1 MVLGTQAG
9 VLLFNYGATT
19 RAEAQLTGA
28 VASVLALGLLPFTLY
43 YIVLRGWY
51 ALELTR
57 TAFWVTVVLN
67 ALYLA
72 LAWPLFQ
79 WAVRSDHGSLALL
92 ALAAGYVGSYW
103 ITLVLGWIVLSR
115 RIGGLQTA
123 QTLRALIRM
132 GLAGVGTFAVMRLL
146 QWLVSGLLTDPGRVT
161 ALLDIALVGTVGLL
175 TYLGLARLM
184 RVSEVTEVLGMLRRR
199 LPGGR

>member
-1 MVLGTQAG
+1 M
-9 VLLFNYGATT
+9 
-19 RAEAQLTGA
+19 
-28 VASVLALGLLPFTLY
+28 
-43 YIVLRGWY
+43 LRGWY

-79 WAVRSDHGSLALL
+79 WAVRSDHGSLALV

-103 ITLVLGWIVLSR
+103 ITLVLGWTVLAR
-115 RIGGLQTA
+115 RVGSLQTA
-123 QTLRALIRM
+123 RTIRALVRM
-132 GLAGVGTFAVMRLL
+132 GLAGLGTFLVMAGLQRL
-146 QWLVSGLLTDPGRVT
+146 VTGRLTDPSRLM
-161 ALLDIALVGTVGLL
+161 ALLDIALVGTLGMV
-175 TYLGLARLM
+175 TYLVLARTM
-184 RVSEVTEVLGMLRRR
+184 RVTEVTEMVGFVRRR